1 MPFME
6 FYPRTTLYQYC
17 SAAAFNGILQS
28 KTLWYT
34 DLAGANDPRE
44 IHLGYEHVLEAI
56 KSVSN
61 ESKGSLRRALEKL
74 SEELSRARQEQH
86 AFCCCFSLAK
96 DELPMWGAYGG
107 NHSGLAIGFRPTA
120 ILPMPGRLQRVT
132 YLDENTGEG
141 FRDLVRTIA
150 TEIDPEAE
158 DEIYWINSA
167 ASVFAAVTALKHST
181 WNYEREVRLVYLQ
194 VKDAPEGEAAS
205 IPMDYFED
213 GTGLSWRKPLERRG
227 ISGDVCYV
235 AFPFGRRLN
244 GSVEHNGA
252 IERVIL
258 GPDCTLTRDEVD
270 AALRSHGFVRY
281 EITDSNCKIRVA

>member
-17 SAAAFNGILQS
+17 SADAFHGILQS

-61 ESKGSLRRALEKL
+61 ESKGSLRRALGKL
-74 SEELSRARQEQH
+74 SEGLSRARQDQQ

-120 ILPMPGRLQRVT
+120 ILSMPGRLQRVT
-132 YLDENTGEG
+132 YLDESTGEG
-141 FRDLVRTIA
+141 FRDLVRTMA
-150 TEIDPEAE
+150 TEIDPDVE
-158 DEIYWINSA
+158 DEIYWINA
-167 ASVFAAVTALKHST
+167 TASVFAAVTALKHNT
-181 WNYEREVRLVYLQ
+181 WNYEREVRLVYMQ

-205 IPMDYFED
+205 IPMDYFDD
-213 GTGLSWRKPLERRG
+213 GTELFWRKPLERRG
-227 ISGDVCYV
+227 ISGGVCYV

-244 GSVEHNGA
+244 DSVEHNGA

-258 GPDCTLTRDEVD
+258 GSDCKLTRDEVD
-270 AALRSHGFVRY
+270 AALKSHGFVRY
-281 EITDSNCKIRVA
+281 EIIDSNCRIRVA